1 MDRERPDSWKNDAL
15 IEARDIC
22 LKYARQLPLSID
34 HGGAASAAGSM
45 SSRLIPSE
53 VQ

>member
-1 MDRERPDSWKNDAL
+1 
-15 IEARDIC
+15 
-22 LKYARQLPLSID
+22 LPLSID